1 MKGPEKEKRR
11 ETLEAQ
17 LLEFHKERMPLTGIV
32 PAENMMAFVAQL
44 IDSLQRVE
52 YVHKVQ
58 ARPISPLRAD
68 PKSILFDPLKAAM
81 LKTSEGQREEA
92 FWLVFLATHC
102 GRNLRTEWLLAREL
116 YGALEQ
122 TPWTW
127 QKVAADPTAYG
138 EWLEDNR
145 AEFRGKF
152 GNHRKYESLKQGARG
167 TNVVIRTY
175 VNWIKA
181 NGAHDQMIASTLA
194 QVNGNPRK
202 AFALLYDSMDAVM
215 SFGRTGRFDYLTMLA
230 KVGLAPIDA
239 NSTYMNSATGP
250 KKGARLLFDG
260 QIDSHTGAKALEARV
275 AALEEHLGVGMQ
287 VMEDA
292 MCNWQK
298 SPGRYLPFRG

>member
-1 MKGPEKEKRR
+1 MKGPEKEQRR
-11 ETLEAQ
+11 EILEAQ
-17 LLEFHKERMPLTGIV
+17 LMKFHKKQMPLTGIV
-32 PAENMMAFVAQL
+32 PVENMLTFVDQL

-52 YVHKVQ
+52 YVHKVR

-68 PKSILFDPLKAAM
+68 PKSALFDPIKAAM
-81 LKTSEGQREEA
+81 LKASDGHREEA

-116 YGALEQ
+116 YGALED

-127 QKVAADPTAYG
+127 PRVAADPIAYG

-145 AEFRGKF
+145 ADFKGKF

-167 TNVVIRTY
+167 TGVVVRTY
-175 VNWIKA
+175 VEWVKA
-181 NGAHDQMIASTLA
+181 HGSHDKMIASALA
-194 QVNGNPRK
+194 QAKGHPRR

-230 KVGLAPIDA
+230 KVGLAAIDA
-239 NSTYMNSATGP
+239 NSTYMNEATGP

-260 QIDSHTGAKALEARV
+260 QIDSNTGAKPLEASV
-275 AALEEHLGVGMQ
+275 AALEKHLGVGMQ

-298 SPGRYLPFRG
+298 SPGKYLPFRG

>member
-1 MKGPEKEKRR
+1 MKGPEKKQRR
-11 ETLEAQ
+11 DILEAQ
-17 LLEFHKERMPLTGIV
+17 LLEFQKERMPLPGIIPV
-32 PAENMMAFVAQL
+32 ENLLAFVDQL

-68 PKSILFDPLKAAM
+68 PKSDLFDPIRAAM
-81 LKTSEGQREEA
+81 LKASGGDREEA

-116 YGALEQ
+116 YGAHEDA
-122 TPWTW
+122 PWTW
-127 QKVAADPTAYG
+127 QQVGIDPVAYG

-145 AEFRGKF
+145 AAFKGKF

-175 VNWIKA
+175 VEWIKA
-181 NGAHDQMIASTLA
+181 NGSHDQMITNTLA
-194 QVNGNPRK
+194 QVNGHPRK
-202 AFALLYDSMDAVM
+202 AFALLYDSMNVVK
-215 SFGRTGRFDYLTMLA
+215 SFGRTGRFDYLTMLG
-230 KVGLAPIDA
+230 KIGLAPIDA
-239 NSTYMNSATGP
+239 NSTYMNAATGP

-260 QIDSHTGAKALEARV
+260 QFNSRTAAKTLEARV